1 MARALP
7 SGMGDRQT
15 GGAIIGVD
23 VGASSISGGLVTEDG
38 EVLLHVQRRTRGG
51 AGGDAVE
58 RLLSVVASVEGEARR
73 RGLTIRGVG
82 VGLPGIVDAE
92 RGMMVSDQNHVP
104 ELAGVRLADLIRE
117 RLGLETWVDNDV
129 NAMALGELRW
139 GAGGDAASLLVLAIG
154 TGVGGALIADGALV
168 RGRDGHAG
176 EFGHVSVMMNGP
188 RCLCGGR
195 GCVAVYAAGAAIER
209 NAQQRLPDHPHSK
222 LLTLA
227 GGDRAGV
234 TTAMVFEAAAGG
246 DVLARLIIDEVCE
259 ALATLLGGL
268 LNALNPDR
276 VIITGGVVSSLVPL
290 RDDLLERIAR
300 YALPQVLEAPT
311 IQLIPSDK
319 SSSMRGAAALYL
331 YETERRRT
339 TPVEH

>member
-1 MARALP
+1 MSDELQP
-7 SGMGDRQT
+7 

-23 VGASSISGGLVTEDG
+23 VGASAISGGLVTEDG
-38 EVLLHVQRRTRGG
+38 EVLVHVQRRTRGG

-58 RLLSVVASVEGEARR
+58 RLLDVVAAVDGEARR

-82 VGLPGIVDAE
+82 VGLPGIVDVE
-92 RGMMVSDQNHVP
+92 RGMMVSNQNHVP
-104 ELAGVRLADLIRE
+104 ELAGVRLADLIQE
-117 RLGLETWVDNDV
+117 RLGLGTWVDNDV
-129 NAMALGELRW
+129 NALALGELRW

-154 TGVGGALIADGALV
+154 TGLGGALIVDGALV

-188 RCLCGGR
+188 LCLCGGR
-195 GCVAVYAAGAAIER
+195 GCVAVYASGQAIER
-209 NAQQRLPDHPHSK
+209 NAQQRLRDHPHSK

-227 GGDRAGV
+227 GGDAASV

-246 DVLARLIIDEVCE
+246 DELGRAVIDEVCE
-259 ALATLLGGL
+259 ALAAMLGGL
-268 LNALNPDR
+268 LNALNPER
-276 VIITGGVVSSLVPL
+276 VTIMGGVVNSLATL
-290 RDDLLERIAR
+290 RDDLLERTGK
-300 YALPQVLEAPT
+300 YALSQVLETPT

-331 YETERRRT
+331 YETERRRA
-339 TPVEH
+339 TPVER